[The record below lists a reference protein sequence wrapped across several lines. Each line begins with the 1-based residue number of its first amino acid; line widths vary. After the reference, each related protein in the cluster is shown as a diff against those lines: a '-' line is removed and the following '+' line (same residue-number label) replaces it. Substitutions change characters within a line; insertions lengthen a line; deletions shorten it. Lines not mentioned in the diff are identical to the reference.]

1 MKKTIL
7 SLVLCAAVAGT
18 LCGCDNSAEST
29 PDTGISAP
37 IDNIRINPV
46 EESVPEWEYN
56 VQDNGT
62 VEVTAYNGSA
72 AVVKIPEEIDGKP
85 VKSLGYRFSVENS
98 QSTTLE
104 IPACVTYIPSYGM
117 GESLTEYII
126 GDGSERYYSEDGMI
140 FEVFGSTG
148 TNRLYACP
156 QGRKGE
162 ITVPDG
168 VTEIGSYAF
177 NRCAGITSVKL
188 PDSVERIRN
197 GAFGDCTALASV
209 NIPSSVTEIDGYA
222 FRGCTSLET
231 LDIPE
236 TVTDFGQ
243 YAFSET
249 PFINNIIEKN
259 TFAVINGTLVDG
271 TAAKG
276 ETTVPDNVTTIA
288 YNAFKPYD
296 AENTW
301 LAKLTIPDGVTYI
314 GGNAFEDCTAL
325 TEVILPSDIKE
336 IGSGWF
342 EGCTGLTSFDIP
354 NGVESLGSYL
364 FRGCTNLTKVTI
376 PDSFVKIDEFHCFEG
391 CDKANI
397 TFKGKTYTSADIEEL
412 CKAVCANSLAG
423 KPEWEYKETDDGLAL
438 TAYNGMETN
447 VRIPSEIDG
456 KPVKAIY
463 YGFKLPEITDAASI
477 EIPASVESIS
487 SSSFGKTLTEFI
499 VAEGNER
506 YYSNDGILYEREND
520 RLFCCPAGRSGSVV
534 IPDGTKLI
542 RGFAFYECSGITS
555 VTLPEGVQSIG
566 ASAFAGCTELK
577 SVNIPR
583 SVTEIDDNAFNGCTA
598 LEALD
603 IPETTTELGDLILAG
618 TPALDKLREKA
629 PFVVINNI
637 LIDASTVKGEVTIPN
652 GVVKIAGRAFSA
664 GYGGNPDITGVTI
677 PDSVTEIGGQAFYG
691 CSELTEVKLPKGIK
705 ELTTGM
711 FEYCSKLK
719 AIDIPDGVES
729 IGMWAFEGCTN
740 LTAVTVPDSVSY
752 ISYECFE
759 GCDKVEVAYKG
770 KTYTAANIEELY
782 GAVDQKTEESQGL

>member
-18 LCGCDNSAEST
+18 LCGCDNSAESA
-29 PDTGISAP
+29 PDTGVSAP
-37 IDNIRINPV
+37 IDNIRVNPV
-46 EESVPEWEYN
+46 EESRPEWEYR
-56 VQDNGT
+56 VQEDGT

-117 GESLTEYII
+117 GEGLTEYII

-177 NRCAGITSVKL
+177 SRCAGITSVKL

-222 FRGCTSLET
+222 FQGCTSLET

-243 YAFSET
+243 YVFSET

-301 LAKLTIPDGVTYI
+301 LTKLTIPDGVTKI
-314 GGNAFEDCTAL
+314 GSNAFEDCTAL

-376 PDSFVKIDEFHCFEG
+376 PDSVVKIDESLCFEG
-391 CDKANI
+391 CDKVNI
-397 TFKGKTYTSADIEEL
+397 TFKGKTYTKADIEEL
-412 CKAVCANSLAG
+412 FKAVYENGLAD
-423 KPEWEYKETDDGLAL
+423 KPEWEYNEIDGGLAL
-438 TAYNGMETN
+438 TAYNGMEKN
-447 VRIPSEIDG
+447 VKIPSEIDG
-456 KPVKAIY
+456 QPVKAIY
-463 YGFKLPEITDAASI
+463 YGFRLPEITGVVSV

-487 SSSFGKTLTEFI
+487 SSNFGKTITEFI
-499 VAEGNER
+499 VAEDNEH
-506 YYSNDGILYEREND
+506 YCSKDGILYEKENNM
-520 RLFCCPAGRSGSVV
+520 LFRCPAGRSGSAAVA
-534 IPDGTKLI
+534 DGTKLI
-542 RGFAFYECSGITS
+542 RGYAFYECKEITS
-555 VTLPEGVQSIG
+555 VSLPDVLQEIG
-566 ASAFAGCTELK
+566 AGAFVGCTELK
-577 SVNIPR
+577 SINIPR
-583 SVTEIDDNAFNGCTA
+583 SVTEIGDNAFNGCTA

-603 IPETTTELGDLILAG
+603 IPETTTELGESILTG
-618 TPALDKLREKA
+618 TPALDKLREKD
-629 PFVVINNI
+629 PLVVINNI
-637 LIDASTVKGEVTIPN
+637 LIDASTVKGEVTLPN

-664 GYGGNPDITGVTI
+664 GYSGNPDITKVTI
-677 PDSVTEIGGQAFYG
+677 PDSVTEIGEQAFYG
-691 CSELTEVKLPKGIK
+691 CSGLTGINLPKGIK
-705 ELTTGM
+705 ELSTGI
-711 FEYCSKLK
+711 FEDCIKLN
-719 AIDIPDGVES
+719 AVDIPDGVES

-759 GCDKVEVAYKG
+759 GCDKVKVAYKG

-782 GAVDQKTEESQGL
+782 GAVEQKTEESQGL